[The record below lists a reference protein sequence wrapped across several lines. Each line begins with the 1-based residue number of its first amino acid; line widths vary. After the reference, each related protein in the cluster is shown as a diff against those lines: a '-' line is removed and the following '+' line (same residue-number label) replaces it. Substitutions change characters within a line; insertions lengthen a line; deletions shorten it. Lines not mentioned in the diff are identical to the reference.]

1 MNDAGIELIKSFE
14 GLRLKAYRCSAGV
27 LTIGY
32 GHTSG
37 VTEGQEI
44 DEAEAERLL
53 REDIAEFEAGVLRVA
68 TDPTPNQFSAMV
80 SLAFNIGL
88 AAFGR
93 STVLR
98 KHNAGDHADAA
109 EAFMLWNKAGGRVL
123 QGLIRR
129 RAAERALYLS

>member
-53 REDIAEFEAGVLRVA
+53 REDIAEFEAGVSRVA